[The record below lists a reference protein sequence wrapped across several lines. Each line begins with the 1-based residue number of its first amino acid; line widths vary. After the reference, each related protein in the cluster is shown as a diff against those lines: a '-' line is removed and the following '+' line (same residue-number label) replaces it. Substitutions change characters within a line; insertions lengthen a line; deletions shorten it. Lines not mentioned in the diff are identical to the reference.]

1 MTGGHVG
8 LGAEDF
14 STGQKTQFYLPHHL
28 RLMPPFG
35 DDPIGIS
42 HHKTK
47 VHGLSCGFVSEI
59 LCLAVFM
66 QYRLVTDE
74 RTDRQ
79 TDTR

>member
-1 MTGGHVG
+1 
-8 LGAEDF
+8 
-14 STGQKTQFYLPHHL
+14 
-28 RLMPPFG
+28 MPPFG